1 MGLGIGAGIEAID
14 PNLAISAA
22 LLPSVKPLL
31 EGDGFCRP
39 EQWINGGEVTAG
51 YGAVAIPSGRECL
64 DMCV

>member
-51 YGAVAIPSGRECL
+51 YSTVAIPLGRVRL
-64 DMCV
+64 GMCA